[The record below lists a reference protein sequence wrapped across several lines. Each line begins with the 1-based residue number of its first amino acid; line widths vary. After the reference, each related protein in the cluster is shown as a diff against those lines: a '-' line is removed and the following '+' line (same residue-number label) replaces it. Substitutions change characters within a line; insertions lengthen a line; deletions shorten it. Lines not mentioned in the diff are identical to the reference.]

1 VEFDASTSGE
11 GGIFIGP
18 GDVNPLGLMK
28 GDKLMKVDGK
38 MVDAESGRML
48 RRLWRTETTDPITLT
63 VERNGETLELTGPP
77 VETIEVVRN
86 AIRYNP
92 AATADQVAFREQVLL
107 GKSPAGN

>member
-1 VEFDASTSGE
+1 
-11 GGIFIGP
+11 
-18 GDVNPLGLMK
+18 
-28 GDKLMKVDGK
+28 
-38 MVDAESGRML
+38 
-48 RRLWRTETTDPITLT
+48 
-63 VERNGETLELTGPP
+63 